1 MKSLF
6 TEQYSVTYEAADF
19 ISKYETALHRIL
31 NHYFDLGFNPFHV
44 ETIVRNDFVTM
55 MRLVVF
61 GEGKTPNGE
70 IGIDK
75 SFWEIE
81 AVALP
86 DVAMSL
92 LNEDSGLHTEA
103 GIDLQNL
110 CRQDTFPIIDEILKK
125 GYSPW
130 EIQALFANSASDFF
144 SCQFFRKLK

>member
-44 ETIVRNDFVTM
+44 ETIVRNDFVTL

-81 AVALP
+81 AVGLP

-92 LNEDSGLHTEA
+92 LNEDSG
-103 GIDLQNL
+103 
-110 CRQDTFPIIDEILKK
+110 
-125 GYSPW
+125 
-130 EIQALFANSASDFF
+130 
-144 SCQFFRKLK
+144 